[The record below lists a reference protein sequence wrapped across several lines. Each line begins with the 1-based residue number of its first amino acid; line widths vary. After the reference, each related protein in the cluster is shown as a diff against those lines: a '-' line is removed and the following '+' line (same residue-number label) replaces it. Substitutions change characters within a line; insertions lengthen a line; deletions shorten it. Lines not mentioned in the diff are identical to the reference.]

1 MKNKKEYILFPAD
14 IGTHWIGGLY
24 YFKNIIYSLLQSKK
38 IRSKYKILIVTTE
51 DCKDVFS
58 VFENDCDI
66 YVHSLN
72 NKVGIQLEYL
82 MIFSKYKVA
91 YIYNAGRLLKLLR
104 AGKKC
109 VYWIADFQHVHYPK
123 FFTNEVR
130 YKRDKSYGKIAKR
143 KLPLVLSSNDA
154 LKDYEEYFH
163 GDRNQVNVVH
173 FVSYIEKE
181 LRSLTPAFEKTVLEK
196 YGLSKYQ
203 YVYVPNQFW
212 EHKNQLTVLKAIR
225 KLPSEVLAK
234 YKFVFSGNLNSYKD
248 NKYVNSIKN
257 AIEKPPLD
265 ACCFLLGFLDRAEQ
279 LSIMKNCRF
288 IIQPSLFEGWSTV
301 VEDTK
306 VLNKN
311 IILSDISVHREQNY
325 NKSIFFNPK
334 DPKELSGKIIGCLNR
349 EDYEEDINIGIQRMK
364 EDAKTYSRQLEKVFK
379 D

>member
-1 MKNKKEYILFPAD
+1 M
-14 IGTHWIGGLY
+14 
-24 YFKNIIYSLLQSKK
+24 
-38 IRSKYKILIVTTE
+38 
-51 DCKDVFS
+51 
-58 VFENDCDI
+58 
-66 YVHSLN
+66 
-72 NKVGIQLEYL
+72 
-82 MIFSKYKVA
+82 
-91 YIYNAGRLLKLLR
+91 
-104 AGKKC
+104 
-109 VYWIADFQHVHYPK
+109 
-123 FFTNEVR
+123 
-130 YKRDKSYGKIAKR
+130 
-143 KLPLVLSSNDA
+143 
-154 LKDYEEYFH
+154 
-163 GDRNQVNVVH
+163 H